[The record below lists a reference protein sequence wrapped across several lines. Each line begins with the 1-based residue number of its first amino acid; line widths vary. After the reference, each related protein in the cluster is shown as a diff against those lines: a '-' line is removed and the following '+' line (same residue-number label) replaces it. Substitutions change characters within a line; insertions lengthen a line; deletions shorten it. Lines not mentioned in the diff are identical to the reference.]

1 MTMKHSHLN
10 DMEILG
16 TKCFIPRG
24 FELGTTLKFAE
35 LIYLFV
41 DAVVLSQREVKCIA
55 QRGVAH
61 CFLTNEITA
70 S

>member
-24 FELGTTLKFAE
+24 FELGTTLS
-35 LIYLFV
+35 L